1 MKCACG
7 VWTNRPKNDNY
18 HNNGT
23 LNTTQIDG
31 NRFVAMRMNEW
42 YNHNSNRKA
51 KRRKKWAK
59 LGSLCVCVSF
69 WKQRKCQTEC
79 ETKRFQNGH
88 NQIGKNYV
96 QTHTR
101 MEWAKKINNNN
112 SSSNST
118 DTGVDERVNAWN
130 FAFTIFLLSRCAF
143 ALLASSL
150 IFLLLWA

>member
-96 QTHTR
+96 QIHTL
-101 MEWAKKINNNN
+101 
-112 SSSNST
+112 
-118 DTGVDERVNAWN
+118 AWN
-130 FAFTIFLLSRCAF
+130 GRRKLTTTTAAATVPIPGSMNVSMHEISRSRFFLSRCAF
-143 ALLASSL
+143 ASLASSL